1 MILFYIVLSV
11 FIGYAIGSLIDM
23 VFTFVFGKLL
33 SYRFIQFVFYC
44 FVIKREN
51 GKLKFDI
58 GNIQLGAECCMY
70 KPNSTRKDVIL
81 YNVLPCVADII
92 VLLVLWYIFGMYE
105 VHPILRYS
113 SNIFGL
119 YILLKCFSIQII
131 VKHCTSNE
139 PSDIMWRKARDI
151 INQLAAEVRPKDI
164 EIDEV
169 EIPSGKLG
177 VYDIENLKYYYCLY
191 YYYLDTF
198 DYDKLRPIVELFE
211 DNMPSTHASYYTGY
225 IYEIIFYYAFI
236 EYDIQ
241 KAQEYYSAIDTVL
254 TSDKD
259 VNGRRVLAYYL
270 YYTNKGKDKALKV
283 AKEGLAVADK
293 FTYPGLAKLEKDLL
307 ERLIIEIGENN

>member
-1 MILFYIVLSV
+1 V
-11 FIGYAIGSLIDM
+11 GYAIGSLIDM
-23 VFTFVFGKLL
+23 VFTFIFGKLL
-33 SYRFIQFVFYC
+33 GYRFIRFVFYC

-51 GKLKFDI
+51 GKLKLDI
-58 GNIQLGAECCMY
+58 GNIQLGAECGMY
-70 KPNSTRKDVIL
+70 KPNSTGKDVIL
-81 YNVLPCVADII
+81 YNVLPCVTDII
-92 VLLVLWYIFGMYE
+92 LLLVLKYLFGIYE

-113 SNIFGL
+113 LNIFGL
-119 YILLKCFSIQII
+119 YILLKFFSIQMI

-139 PSDIMWRKARDI
+139 PSDIMWRKAIDI
-151 INQLAAEVRPKDI
+151 TNQLTAGVRPKDI

-169 EIPSGKLG
+169 EIPSGKISVSNTGDLR
-177 VYDIENLKYYYCLY
+177 YYLFLY

-211 DNMPSTHASYYTGY
+211 VNMPSTHESHYTGY

-293 FTYPGLAKLEKDLL
+293 FTHPGLAKLEKDLL